1 MKILNTIIV
10 VLLSLF
16 LITSCQKELYF
27 EGTSSGSLKTDTL
40 GTDCLPS
47 EVVGYYQTDSVLN
60 GPVSGNYIE
69 VQVNVTYPGEYTIKT
84 DTVNGYY
91 FIGTGTFGQ
100 IGLDSVRLYGYGRP
114 LTQEINTFLVSYNN
128 TFCYIDVEVNDGVTA
143 TDAVYTLG
151 GDGATCTGAVLTG
164 TYMESLP
171 TTSNN
176 TASID
181 LTVASGGNYTLST
194 PVVNGVSFSSTGT
207 FTTGNTG
214 VTLTATGTPTA
225 LGTFN
230 YIVSGGGT
238 SCTFSVT
245 YEPLASPATF
255 VFTGAPAE
263 CSGATLSGTYTAGIA
278 TSQSNTANINLNVS
292 ITGSYSVST
301 PQVNGVSFQGTG
313 LLNTAGNQTFI
324 LYAVGI
330 PAIAGTFNYTLSG
343 SGSTCTFSVTYD
355 GAATNFI
362 TCDIDGV
369 FTTFNFGSTAG
380 LDNSA
385 GPSILSIDGSSS
397 GSTPDPSISM
407 QVIKSSGGSVTA
419 GTYNVNQL
427 ATGIAVSCD
436 YFDAASIDF
445 AALTDAQNQ
454 NQNPAFTITITSITA
469 TRCIGTFEGPVKDS
483 QGTTKIITQGIF
495 NVPVQ

>member
-1 MKILNTIIV
+1 MKILNTITV

-27 EGTSSGSLKTDTL
+27 DGMSSGSLKTDTL
-40 GTDCLPS
+40 GTDCMPS
-47 EVVGYYQTDSVLN
+47 EVVGYYQMDSALN
-60 GPVSGNYIE
+60 GPISGNYIE

-91 FIGTGTFGQ
+91 FIGTGTFGR
-100 IGLDSVRLYGYGRP
+100 IGVDSARLYGYGTP
-114 LTQEINTFLVSYNN
+114 LTQGTNTFLVSYNN
-128 TFCYIDVEVNDGVTA
+128 TNCYIDVDVNDGGIA

-151 GDGATCTGAVLTG
+151 GNGSTCTGAVLTG
-164 TYMESLP
+164 TFMESLP
-171 TTSNN
+171 TASNN

-181 LTVASGGNYTLST
+181 LTVASGGNYSLTT
-194 PVVNGVSFSSTGT
+194 PVVNGVSFSSTGSL
-207 FTTGNTG
+207 TTGNTG

-225 LGTFN
+225 AGTFN
-230 YIVSGGGT
+230 YIVSGAGT

-255 VFTGAPAE
+255 VFTGAPAD
-263 CSGATLSGTYTAGIA
+263 CSGATLSGTYTAGLA
-278 TSQSNTANINLNVS
+278 TSQSNTANININVAT
-292 ITGSYSVST
+292 IGSYNVST

-313 LLNTAGNQTFI
+313 LINSAGNQTLV
-324 LYAVGI
+324 LYAVGV
-330 PAIAGTFNYTLSG
+330 PAIAGTFNYTISG
-343 SGSTCTFSVTYD
+343 SGSSCTFSVTYD
-355 GAATNFI
+355 GAPTNFI
-362 TCDIDGV
+362 TCNIDGV
-369 FTTFNFGSTAG
+369 FTTFNIGSTAG

-385 GPSILSIDGSSS
+385 GPSILSIDGSSTS
-397 GSTPDPSISM
+397 ATPDPSISL
-407 QVIKSSGGSVTA
+407 QVIKSLGGSVTA

-436 YFDAASIDF
+436 YFDATSVDF

>member
-1 MKILNTIIV
+1 MKILNTIA
-10 VLLSLF
+10 VLLISLF

-27 EGTSSGSLKTDTL
+27 EGTSSGSLKTDSL
-40 GTDCLPS
+40 GTDCMPS
-47 EVVGYYQTDSVLN
+47 EVVGYYQVDSSLN
-60 GPVSGNYIE
+60 GPISGNYIE

-91 FIGTGTFGQ
+91 FIGTGTFGRV
-100 IGLDSVRLYGYGRP
+100 GVDSVRIYGYGRP
-114 LTQEINTFLVSYNN
+114 LTQGTNTFIVSYNN
-128 TFCYIDVEVNDGVTA
+128 TFCYIDVDVNDGGTA

-151 GDGATCTGAVLTG
+151 GDGSTCTGAVLTG
-164 TYMESLP
+164 TYMETLP

-176 TASID
+176 TASVDI
-181 LTVASGGNYTLST
+181 TVATGGNYSLST
-194 PVVNGVSFSSTGT
+194 PVVNGVSFSSNGS

-214 VTLTATGTPTA
+214 VTLTASGTPTA
-225 LGTFN
+225 SGTFN
-230 YIVSGGGT
+230 YTLTGAGT
-238 SCTFSVT
+238 FCTFSVT
-245 YEPLASPATF
+245 YEPLAAPATY
-255 VFTGAPAE
+255 VFTGAPTD
-263 CSGATLSGTYTAGIA
+263 CLGATLSGTYTAGVA
-278 TSQSNTANINLNVS
+278 TSQSNTANININVTT
-292 ITGSYSVST
+292 TGSYSVST

-313 LLNTAGNQTFI
+313 LINTAGNQTLV

-330 PAIAGTFNYTLSG
+330 PAIAGTFNYTISG

-355 GAATNFI
+355 GAPTNFI
-362 TCDIDGV
+362 TCEIDGV
-369 FTTFNFGSTAG
+369 FTTFNVGSTAG

-397 GSTPDPSISM
+397 SVTPDPSISM

-436 YFDAASIDF
+436 YFDATSTNF

-483 QGTTKIITQGIF
+483 QGNTKIITQGIF

>member
-1 MKILNTIIV
+1 MKILSTITVI
-10 VLLSLF
+10 LLSLL

-27 EGTSSGSLKTDTL
+27 EGISSGSLKTDTL

-47 EVVGYYQTDSVLN
+47 EVVGYYQIDSALN
-60 GPVSGNYIE
+60 GPLSGNYIE

-91 FIGTGTFGQ
+91 FIGTGTLGN
-100 IGLDSVRLYGYGRP
+100 IGVDSVRLYGYGTP
-114 LTQEINTFLVSYNN
+114 LAQGINTFTVSYNN
-128 TFCYIDVEVNDGVTA
+128 TTCYIDVEVNSGSA
-143 TDAVYTLG
+143 SSNAVYTLG
-151 GDGATCTGAVLTG
+151 GDGSTCTGAVLNG
-164 TYMESLP
+164 TFMETLP

-176 TASID
+176 TASVDI
-181 LTVASGGNYTLST
+181 TVATGGNYSLNT
-194 PVVNGVSFSSTGT
+194 PVVNGVRFSSTGT
-207 FTTGNTG
+207 ITTGNTA
-214 VTLTATGTPTA
+214 VTLTASGTPIA
-225 LGTFN
+225 AGTFN
-230 YIVSGGGT
+230 YTVSGSGT
-238 SCTFSVT
+238 FCTFSVT
-245 YEPLASPATF
+245 YDTLAAPATYT
-255 VFTGAPAE
+255 FTGAPTD

-278 TSQSNTANINLNVS
+278 TSQTNTANINVNVAT
-292 ITGSYSVST
+292 TGSYSIST

-313 LLNTAGNQTFI
+313 LFNAAGNQTLI

-330 PAIAGTFNYTLSG
+330 PTTAGTFNYIISG
-343 SGSTCTFSVTYD
+343 SGSNCTFSVTYD
-355 GAATNFI
+355 APTTNFI
-362 TCDIDGV
+362 TCNLDGV
-369 FTTFNFGSTAG
+369 FTTFNVGSTAG
-380 LDNSA
+380 LDNSS

-397 GSTPDPSISM
+397 SANPDPSISL
-407 QVIKSSGGSVTA
+407 QVIKSLGGSVTA

-436 YFDAASIDF
+436 YFDAASLNF

-483 QGTTKIITQGIF
+483 QGNTKLITQGIF

>member
-1 MKILNTIIV
+1 MKILNTITVI
-10 VLLSLF
+10 LISLF
-16 LITSCQKELYF
+16 LITSCQKELFF
-27 EGTSSGSLKTDTL
+27 EGTSRGSLKTDAL

-47 EVVGYYQTDSVLN
+47 EVVGYYQIDSALN
-60 GPVSGNYIE
+60 GPISGNYIE
-69 VQVNVTYPGEYTIKT
+69 VHVNVTYPGDYTIKT

-91 FIGTGTFGQ
+91 FIGTGTFGN
-100 IGLDSVRLYGYGRP
+100 IGVDSVRLYGYGRP
-114 LTQEINTFLVSYNN
+114 LTQGTNTFIVSYND
-128 TFCYIDVEVNDGVTA
+128 TYCDIDVDVNDGGTA

-151 GDGATCTGAVLTG
+151 GDGSTCTGAVLTG
-164 TYMESLP
+164 AFMESLP

-176 TASID
+176 TASLGI
-181 LTVASGGNYTLST
+181 TVATGGDYTLST
-194 PVVNGVSFSSTGT
+194 PVVNGVSFSSTGSL
-207 FTTGNTG
+207 TTGNTS
-214 VTLTATGTPTA
+214 VILTATGTPTTA
-225 LGTFN
+225 GTFN
-230 YIVSGGGT
+230 YTVSGAGT
-238 SCTFSVT
+238 FCTFSVT
-245 YEPLASPATF
+245 YEPLAAPATF
-255 VFTGAPAE
+255 VFTGAPTD
-263 CSGATLSGTYTAGIA
+263 CSGATLSGTYTAGVA
-278 TSQSNTANINLNVS
+278 TSQSNTANININVS
-292 ITGSYSVST
+292 TIGSYSVAT

-313 LLNTAGNQTFI
+313 LINTAGNQTLV

-330 PAIAGTFNYTLSG
+330 PAIAGTFNYTISG
-343 SGSTCTFSVTYD
+343 GGSSCTFSVTYD
-355 GAATNFI
+355 AVVTNFI

-369 FTTFNFGSTAG
+369 FTSFNFGSTAG

-397 GSTPDPSISM
+397 SATPDPSISL

-436 YFDAASIDF
+436 YFDASSLNF

-483 QGTTKIITQGIF
+483 QGNTKIITQGIF

>member
-1 MKILNTIIV
+1 MKILNTITV

-16 LITSCQKELYF
+16 LITSCQKELNF
-27 EGTSSGSLKTDTL
+27 EGISSGSLKTDNL

-47 EVVGYYQTDSVLN
+47 EVVGYYQMDSALN
-60 GPVSGNYIE
+60 GPISGNYIE

-91 FIGTGTFGQ
+91 FVGTGTFGH
-100 IGLDSVRLYGYGRP
+100 IGVDSVRLYGYGTP
-114 LTQEINTFLVSYNN
+114 LTQGINTFIVSYNN
-128 TFCYIDVEVNDGVTA
+128 TSCFIDVEVSDGGTVTN
-143 TDAVYTLG
+143 AVYTLG
-151 GDGATCTGAVLTG
+151 GNGSTCTGAMLTG
-164 TYMESLP
+164 TFMESLP

-176 TASID
+176 TATLDI
-181 LTVASGGNYTLST
+181 TVASGGNYSLNT
-194 PVVNGVSFSSTGT
+194 PVVNGVSFSSTGSL
-207 FTTGNTG
+207 TTGNTS
-214 VTLTATGTPTA
+214 VILTATGTPTA
-225 LGTFN
+225 AGTFN
-230 YIVSGGGT
+230 YIVSGVGT

-245 YEPLASPATF
+245 YEPLAAPATF
-255 VFTGAPAE
+255 VFTGAPAD
-263 CSGATLSGTYTAGIA
+263 CSGATLSGTYTAGLA
-278 TSQSNTANINLNVS
+278 TSQSNTANININVAT
-292 ITGSYSVST
+292 IGSYNVST

-313 LLNTAGNQTFI
+313 LINTAGNQTLV
-324 LYAVGI
+324 LYAVGV
-330 PAIAGTFNYTLSG
+330 PAIAGTFNYTISG
-343 SGSTCTFSVTYD
+343 SGSSCTFSVNYD
-355 GAATNFI
+355 GAPTNFI
-362 TCDIDGV
+362 TCNIDGV
-369 FTTFNFGSTAG
+369 FTTFNIGATAG

-385 GPSILSIDGSSS
+385 GPSILSIDGSSTS
-397 GSTPDPSISM
+397 ATPDPSISL
-407 QVIKSSGGSVTA
+407 QVIKSLGGSVTA

-436 YFDAASIDF
+436 YFDATSVDF

>member
-1 MKILNTIIV
+1 MKILNTITV

-16 LITSCQKELYF
+16 LITSCQKELNF
-27 EGTSSGSLKTDTL
+27 EGISSGSLKTDNL

-47 EVVGYYQTDSVLN
+47 EVVGYYQMDSALN
-60 GPVSGNYIE
+60 GPISGNYIE

-91 FIGTGTFGQ
+91 FVGTGTFGH
-100 IGLDSVRLYGYGRP
+100 IGVDSVRLYGYGTP
-114 LTQEINTFLVSYNN
+114 LTQGINTFIVSYNN
-128 TFCYIDVEVNDGVTA
+128 TSCFIDVEVSDGGTVTN
-143 TDAVYTLG
+143 AVYTLG
-151 GDGATCTGAVLTG
+151 GNGSTCTGAMLTG
-164 TYMESLP
+164 TFMESLP

-176 TASID
+176 TATLDI
-181 LTVASGGNYTLST
+181 TVASGGNYSLNT
-194 PVVNGVSFSSTGT
+194 PVVNGVSFSSTGSL
-207 FTTGNTG
+207 TTGNTS
-214 VTLTATGTPTA
+214 VILTATGTPTA
-225 LGTFN
+225 AGTFN
-230 YIVSGGGT
+230 YIVSGVGT

-245 YEPLASPATF
+245 YEPLAAPATF
-255 VFTGAPAE
+255 VFTGAPAD
-263 CSGATLSGTYTAGIA
+263 CSGATLSGTYTAGLA
-278 TSQSNTANINLNVS
+278 TSQSNTANININVAT
-292 ITGSYSVST
+292 IGSYNVST

-313 LLNTAGNQTFI
+313 LINTAGNQTLV
-324 LYAVGI
+324 LYAVGV
-330 PAIAGTFNYTLSG
+330 PAIAGTFNYTISG
-343 SGSTCTFSVTYD
+343 SGSSCTFSVTYD
-355 GAATNFI
+355 GAPTNFI
-362 TCDIDGV
+362 TCNIDGV
-369 FTTFNFGSTAG
+369 FTTFNIGATAG

-385 GPSILSIDGSSS
+385 GPSILSIDGSSTS
-397 GSTPDPSISM
+397 ATPDPSISL
-407 QVIKSSGGSVTA
+407 QVIKSLGGSVTA

-436 YFDAASIDF
+436 YFDATSVDF